1 MYKVGIKFKII
12 MANHFRSDM
21 KLWLK
26 LEARHLKAKVKKSN
40 VLWFSVPKVFLIDL
54 SSLVFPIF
62 CILPWG

>member
-40 VLWFSVPKVFLIDL
+40 VLWFSVPKVFLID
-54 SSLVFPIF
+54 
-62 CILPWG
+62 